1 MTLETATIKIKGMT
15 CMGCVNSIKN
25 VLSNVPGVTQ
35 IEATLEP
42 PQAIVHFDSAVTK
55 LDRLKD
61 AITDAGFEVVD

>member
-1 MTLETATIKIKGMT
+1 METATIKIKGMT
-15 CMGCVNSIKN
+15 CMGCVSSIRN
-25 VLSNVPGVTQ
+25 VLSNVPGVAQ

-42 PQAIVHFDSAVTK
+42 PQATVYFDSAITK

>member
-15 CMGCVNSIKN
+15 CMGCVSSIRN
-25 VLSNVPGVTQ
+25 VLSNVPGVAQ

-42 PQAIVHFDSAVTK
+42 PQATVHFDSAVTK